1 MTKSILTKI
10 TLVAAGLA
18 AAFTLQS
25 TAFGA
30 EDYTASI
37 QRDVVPQ
44 VRTWLNDPTVIS
56 AVKDQNARH
65 AGLGQGDIDR
75 LDGQWRSETSSSN
88 RKLVDAVLSNQL
100 SGYLG
105 GVKGEAGGLYS
116 EIFVMD
122 NKGLNVGQSDVT
134 SDFWQGDEDKWQK
147 TYLAG
152 PDAVFIDEVEFDEST
167 QTFQSQLSLSV
178 VDPDSGMAIGAVT
191 VGVNVEML
199 Q

>member
-10 TLVAAGLA
+10 TMATAGLA

-25 TAFGA
+25 AAFGA
-30 EDYTASI
+30 EDYAASI
-37 QRDVVPQ
+37 RRDVVPQ
-44 VRTWLNDPTVIS
+44 VRAWLSDPALIS

-65 AGLGQGDIDR
+65 AGLGQADIDR
-75 LDGQWRSETSSSN
+75 LDGQWRSETSSGK
-88 RKLVDAVLSNQL
+88 RDLVDALLSNQL

-134 SDFWQGDEDKWQK
+134 SDYWQGDEDKWQK
-147 TYLAG
+147 TFLAG
-152 PDAVFIDEVEFDEST
+152 AGAVFIDEVEFDEST
-167 QTFQSQLSLSV
+167 QTFQSQLSLPV

>member
-10 TLVAAGLA
+10 TMATAGLA

-25 TAFGA
+25 AAFGA
-30 EDYTASI
+30 EDYAASI
-37 QRDVVPQ
+37 RRDVVPQ
-44 VRTWLNDPTVIS
+44 VRAWLSDPALIS

-75 LDGQWRSETSSSN
+75 LDGQWRSETSSGK
-88 RKLVDAVLSNQL
+88 RDLVDALLSNQL

-134 SDFWQGDEDKWQK
+134 SDYWQGDEDKWQK
-147 TYLAG
+147 TFLAG
-152 PDAVFIDEVEFDEST
+152 AGAVFIDEVEFDEST
-167 QTFQSQLSLSV
+167 QTFQSQLSLPV